1 MSSVSEHC
9 LFEIKPTILKC
20 DKNKDRQYSIDEIIQ
35 LLKKSNSKN
44 PERLAV
50 LLFKSLNKKLDQSLC
65 FNDIDDREIS
75 KNCDRFKDKPELD
88 IESFLLRFNKNN
100 DKMIS
105 HHELKTKLDELGC
118 GNSKKTADYV
128 FEQIDTNKEGSL
140 SYDDLEDFVQ
150 LKPDNNKKTSLPSV

>member
-1 MSSVSEHC
+1 MASVSEHC
-9 LFEIKPTILKC
+9 LNEIKPTILKC
-20 DKNKDRQYSIDEIIQ
+20 DKNKDRQYSIDEIVQ
-35 LLKKSNSKN
+35 LLKKNSKN

-50 LLFKSLNKKLDQSLC
+50 LLFKSLNKKLDESIC

-75 KNCDRFKDKPELD
+75 KNCDKFQDKPEID
-88 IESFLLRFNKNN
+88 IESFLLRFDKNN

-118 GNSKKTADYV
+118 GNSKKTTDYV

-140 SYDDLEDFVQ
+140 SYEDLEGFVKF
-150 LKPDNNKKTSLPSV
+150 LKQDNNKKTSLPSV